1 MTWALIRNE
10 QIQNLISYDG
20 TSAFAPPAGH
30 TLEEVPAA
38 AGIGWRRAGEVWE
51 PPAPPAPPAPPSPY
65 PLPEVT
71 TYRDLLLLCM
81 TQTERLT
88 LRVLE
93 TNARAA
99 LTGAPDMSQASNQL
113 LAALLDFQ
121 DIARSGPVTRTSPE
135 FLAAV
140 DGVMLPLGLFGADV
154 AVAARRAEEF
164 NAGLQPGG
172 LA

>member
-1 MTWALIRNE
+1 MAWALVATDTIV
-10 QIQNLISYDG
+10 NLISYDG
-20 TSAFAPPAGH
+20 VSPFTPPAGH
-30 TLEEVPAA
+30 TLEQVPDGV
-38 AGIGWRRAGEVWE
+38 GIGWRRAGEVWE
-51 PPAPPAPPAPPSPY
+51 PPAPPAPPSPY

-93 TNARAA
+93 TNALAA

-121 DIARSGPVTRTSPE
+121 DLARSGPVTRTSPE

-140 DGVMLPLGLFGADV
+140 DGVMLPLGLFGADST
-154 AVAARRAEEF
+154 VAARRVEEF
-164 NAGLQPGG
+164 KAGLQPGA